1 MLWSHTR
8 ARNLVEKKS
17 PNDKCN
23 SFTGNISL
31 LFLFFS
37 GLDPECPSY
46 YGNRSACHMMLSQ
59 YQQALE
65 DARTSVSLDSAF
77 VKGYIRI
84 AKCCLTLGDAVS
96 AGQALDKASHI
107 EPKNA
112 AVMQV
117 RVRETKTSLLA
128 YVQTCYVS

>member
-1 MLWSHTR
+1 MPRLPTEHLKVYII
-8 ARNLVEKKS
+8 LVNGYVS
-17 PNDKCN
+17 PC
-23 SFTGNISL
+23 L
-31 LFLFFS
+31 PFS
-37 GLDPECPSY
+37 GLDPECPAY

-65 DARTSVSLDSAF
+65 DARASVSLDSAF

-84 AKCCLTLGDAVS
+84 AKCCLTLGDAAS

-117 RVRETKTSLLA
+117 RVREMHSSRYRKLTRDSF
-128 YVQTCYVS
+128 SNFSWFIN